1 LKIEEA
7 IMALTFEENEA
18 LTRVGPRTPGGE
30 MLRRYWH
37 PIAFAKELKGR
48 PKRRRI
54 LGEDLVL
61 FRDDAGRLGLLAS
74 RCSHRGTSLEF
85 GHIEDGG
92 LRCCYHGWLYDV
104 KGRVME
110 MPGEPAESTFKERVR
125 QPAYQV
131 QELAGIVFAYL
142 GPEPAPLLPRYDVL
156 VREDGVRSMS
166 ARVIHC
172 NYLQM
177 VENSVDQHHFKW
189 LHRTP
194 KTRSWS
200 EEKLTS
206 EITDF
211 GIRDTFTRRV
221 GGEYFRTI
229 SLFLMPNMN
238 KVGYHLPEDHPA
250 AFAATH
256 EGYEALRW
264 RVPVDDTA
272 AMHFTVYFAPLI
284 DGKPAAKLP
293 EDKQEE
299 GLADSIPGKY
309 RWDEETGWISRGDQD
324 RCAQESQGPI
334 FDRTGEHLGV
344 SDEGVILLRRLY
356 KQCIDAVKHG
366 QDPVGIIRD
375 PAKNE
380 ISRLGPGEYKLDQPE
395 LANERT
401 RT

>member
-1 LKIEEA
+1 
-7 IMALTFEENEA
+7 MALSREENEM
-18 LTRVGPRTPGGE
+18 LTRVGPGTPGGE

-37 PIAFAKELKGR
+37 PIAFLSELKGK
-48 PKRRRI
+48 PLRRRI

-61 FRDDAGRLGLLAS
+61 FRDDRGRIGLLTL

-85 GHIEDGG
+85 GHLENGG

-104 KGRVME
+104 EGRILE
-110 MPGEPAESTFKERVR
+110 TPGEPADSTFRERVR
-125 QPAYQV
+125 HPAYKV

-166 ARVIHC
+166 ARMVHC
-172 NYLQM
+172 NFLQM

-194 KTRSWS
+194 KTRQWRD
-200 EEKLTS
+200 EKLTS
-206 EITDF
+206 DVTDF
-211 GIRDTFTRRV
+211 GILDTFTRRV
-221 GGEYFRTI
+221 GDESFRTV

-264 RVPVDDTA
+264 RVAMDDTTT
-272 AMHFTVYFAPLI
+272 MHFTVYFAPLV
-284 DGKPAAKLP
+284 DGKIMAKVP
-293 EDKQEE
+293 KDQQDQ
-299 GLADSIPGKY
+299 GLGDSIPGKY
-309 RWDEETGWISRGDQD
+309 RWDEETGWIARGDQD

-344 SDEGVILLRRLY
+344 SDEGVILLRRLFR
-356 KQCIDAVKHG
+356 QSIEAVQRG
-366 QDPVGIIRD
+366 EDPMGVIRD

-380 ISRLGPGEYKLDQPE
+380 IIRLVPGEYKLD
-395 LANERT
+395 
-401 RT
+401 